1 MYLKLPD
8 GMNVEIQDC
17 YIKNLMM
24 IKDVIDFIDLTFKD
38 SFSIKYDEKK
48 WK

>member
-1 MYLKLPD
+1 
-8 GMNVEIQDC
+8 MNVEIQDC